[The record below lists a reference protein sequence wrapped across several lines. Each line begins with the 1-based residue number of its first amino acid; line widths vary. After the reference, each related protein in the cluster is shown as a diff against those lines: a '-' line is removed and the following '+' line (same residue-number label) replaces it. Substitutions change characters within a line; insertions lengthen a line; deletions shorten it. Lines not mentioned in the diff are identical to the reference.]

1 MHGLFYR
8 LRDMLITRRAYLFA
22 MLDYL
27 ERGAGSRG
35 TALYTD
41 PEGALPQEG
50 MPELFRLV
58 LDEGRHGDVIQEVRL
73 GDGRCEARWRPV
85 RPIIPQMDYFFE
97 NQWREYRSKLPF
109 LTAARSISAEHICC
123 RHLAC
128 ELATMHKL
136 SRLLPI
142 SHSHQ

>member
-1 MHGLFYR
+1 MDLVTTMSIFPSMQSSIIR
-8 LRDMLITRRAYLFA
+8 LNSERFFVSVPE

-97 NQWREYRSKLPF
+97 NQWREYRQ
-109 LTAARSISAEHICC
+109 REAEG
-123 RHLAC
+123 
-128 ELATMHKL
+128 L
-136 SRLLPI
+136 S
-142 SHSHQ
+142 

>member
-1 MHGLFYR
+1 MQSSIIR
-8 LRDMLITRRAYLFA
+8 LNSERFFVSVPE

-97 NQWREYRSKLPF
+97 NQWREYRQ
-109 LTAARSISAEHICC
+109 REAEG
-123 RHLAC
+123 
-128 ELATMHKL
+128 L
-136 SRLLPI
+136 S
-142 SHSHQ
+142 